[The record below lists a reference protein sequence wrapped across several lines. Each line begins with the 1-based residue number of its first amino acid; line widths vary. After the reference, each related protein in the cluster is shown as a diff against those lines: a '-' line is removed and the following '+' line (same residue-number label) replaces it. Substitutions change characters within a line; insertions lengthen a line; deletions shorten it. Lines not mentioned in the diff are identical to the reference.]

1 MRERIFEPF
10 FRLPG
15 HAEQGGGVGL
25 GLALVKQIAERH
37 GGSVR
42 CEARPGG
49 GSRFVIELP
58 AGL

>member
-15 HAEQGGGVGL
+15 HAEQSGGVGL
-25 GLALVKQIAERH
+25 GLALVKQIAARH

-42 CEARPGG
+42 CVARPGG

-58 AGL
+58 VA